1 MFSFGTRYPSAI
13 IKMLAFY
20 SKILKRQ
27 WRLSAIRLFCVAV
40 AIACAVT
47 FSITLLGDR
56 LEQLFNNQ
64 AKEVLAA
71 DLVLQS
77 TTALTPNQQLI
88 IADSSLRQA
97 QTLTFQTMANANE
110 AFLLSSVK
118 AVSAGYP
125 LRGQLQISNTLF
137 GQTNPT
143 SNGPPQ
149 GEVWVEDRVLNELA
163 LELGQSV
170 NIGEGTFKITRVLV
184 YEPDRGNSFYSFT
197 PRIMMHWDD
206 VAITE
211 VVQPGS
217 RVKYRYLFSGDLREL
232 DHLQNSIKSTLQLN
246 QEFVTVD
253 AANQTLATTL
263 KRAYRFLHITALI
276 AVLLGAVGA
285 ALVSYQYASEMTYQY
300 AVLRCLGL
308 QGKRMVG
315 VVLVPFIVFSLMAVA
330 IGLVLV
336 GGAHLLILQSLGE
349 LIPETLPLPSV
360 KPFLLSSLTAL
371 IVVAS
376 FAWPFLQKLLH
387 TPPKLLLNRVEMQQ
401 HPIIIT
407 AISMLIG
414 LSILVFMGTQELMMS
429 AYIIII
435 LCVFIALAYL
445 LTQLVI
451 NWVVRHSQSANVS
464 TKLSARM
471 INANRRIVSL
481 QIIAIAITFFSLALI
496 TTVRDDLLASW
507 QSKVPENAPNIFVIN
522 LFELEKDD
530 FFDELRKT
538 DIPHSPLYPIVRGRL
553 STVNN
558 QPIRVYASKESGR
571 EDESLS
577 RDLALTWNFELPKDN
592 KIVEGSWHDVAQPQ
606 EINTVSVEQGLAE
619 NLEIELGDTLEFTI
633 ETQKVQALVTS
644 IRSVEWESFTP
655 NFYMIFYP
663 GSLEGLPTTYIASIH
678 LKKGQRSLLPK
689 LIKQFPSATFF
700 DVEFLLNRIRG
711 IAQRISYAVETILYF
726 SLFASLVVFIAIEMI
741 LRHYRT
747 YSTAI
752 YKALGARVKLIQKIF
767 RSQFIIIGLIA
778 GMIAYALNVIIGFVL
793 SIFLI
798 EGDYIF
804 NYKTAILCLLI
815 APLLVLGAGY
825 LSIQRTS
832 QIPAKQLLSEN

>member
-1 MFSFGTRYPSAI
+1 
-13 IKMLAFY
+13 MLAFY

-27 WRLSAIRLFCVAV
+27 WRLAAIRLFCVAV

-77 TTALTPNQQLI
+77 TTALTTNQQVI

-125 LRGQLQISNTLF
+125 LRGQLQITNTLF
-137 GQTNPT
+137 GQANPT

-149 GEVWVEDRVLNELA
+149 GEVWAEDRVLNELA
-163 LELGQSV
+163 LEVGQSV

-217 RVKYRYLFSGDLREL
+217 RVKYRYLFSGDSREL

-330 IGLVLV
+330 IGLVL
-336 GGAHLLILQSLGE
+336 GGVAHLLILQSLGE
-349 LIPETLPLPSV
+349 LIPETLPLPSA

-387 TPPKLLLNRVEMQQ
+387 TTPKLLLNRVEMQQ

-414 LSILVFMGTQELMMS
+414 LSILVFMGTQELLMS

-481 QIIAIAITFFSLALI
+481 QIIAIAVTFFSLALI

-522 LFELEKDD
+522 LFESEKDD
-530 FFDELRKT
+530 FLDELRKT

-571 EDESLS
+571 QDESLS
-577 RDLALTWNFELPKDN
+577 RDLALSWNFELPKDN

-633 ETQKVQALVTS
+633 ETQKVQAMVTS

-663 GSLEGLPTTYIASIH
+663 GSLEELPTTYLASLH
-678 LKKGQRSLLPK
+678 LKKEQRSLLPE

-798 EGDYIF
+798 EGDYIL